1 MSADEF
7 DPSIERLFAQTPVMA
22 DATLFTADI
31 EARLAKGGRIRNFA
45 LGVAGVFGGAVA
57 VRELVDVN
65 LQVGAGSEGVVAG
78 RVLGQGL
85 HSAAGGLQAAAGGV
99 MDRLGFNQME
109 LGALGGV
116 QLFWIAAAC
125 VIAMAT
131 IGMVRL
137 SQEV

>member
-22 DATLFTADI
+22 DAALFTADV
-31 EARLAKGGRIRNFA
+31 EARLARGGRIRNFA
-45 LGVAGVFGGAVA
+45 LGVAGVFGGALA

-65 LQVGAGSEGVVAG
+65 VQVGAGSDDVVAG
-78 RVLGQGL
+78 RLLGQGL
-85 HSAAGGLQAAAGGV
+85 QSASGGLQAAAGGV
-99 MDRLGFNQME
+99 IDRLGLGQVEF
-109 LGALGGV
+109 GALGGM
-116 QLFWIAAAC
+116 QLFWIVAAC

>member
-22 DATLFTADI
+22 DAALFTADV
-31 EARLAKGGRIRNFA
+31 EARLARGGRIRNFA

-65 LQVGAGSEGVVAG
+65 FQVGGGADGVVAG

-85 HSAAGGLQAAAGGV
+85 HSASGGLQAAAGGV
-99 MDRLGFNQME
+99 MDRLGLNVE